1 MPELLDWS
9 KFYVPE
15 VKSALQ
21 PSKEDITA
29 SELFK
34 EYSPVRYQVKCVAC
48 KHPACYK
55 DGGKVLYRCLETG
68 YPLKRIKGGF
78 IICDFYEPNTKTLK
92 ECGTF
97 IRNNRII
104 KGGWVALH

>member
-9 KFYVPE
+9 AFYTE
-15 VKSALQ
+15 EKKSA
-21 PSKEDITA
+21 SKPTKEEIKA

-34 EYSPVRYQVKCVAC
+34 EYSPVRYQVKCAGC
-48 KHPACYK
+48 KYPACYK

-104 KGGWVALH
+104 KGGWVALR